1 MPYYSNECKEQM
13 LIEVKS
19 EGEAEYL
26 LREAV
31 RILNPQ
37 GTFLIYFERD
47 IDVYKLASELKIEI
61 DMANS
66 DDGTEWIL
74 QKKQYNRL

>member
-1 MPYYSNECKEQM
+1 M
-13 LIEVKS
+13 
-19 EGEAEYL
+19 
-26 LREAV
+26 
-31 RILNPQ
+31 NPQ

-74 QKKQYNRL
+74 QKEAVQ